1 MIFISHITF
10 LSGPANENPV
20 ISSKASFKYPA
31 GIDVLKVETGKKE
44 IPFLCDKGNGC
55 IRIIQNVKIVIFL

>member
-20 ISSKASFKYPA
+20 ISSKATFKHPA
-31 GIDVLKVETGKKE
+31 EIDVLKVETGKKE
-44 IPFLCDKGNGC
+44 IAAFLCDKGNDC
-55 IRIIQNVKIVIFL
+55 IRFIQNV